1 MNMHVYIYEH
11 ICVCVYKF
19 ICIYLH
25 IYTHTCDLPSPDFT
39 LQKFS
44 EVICTVIQYLVNLV
58 TNRLWTFLRD
68 DRWGLRL
75 RALILRHAS
84 VKSPIYPQK
93 RPTYCICESAETP
106 IFEGPP
112 IFEGRPLGVATAGF
126 IYPQK
131 RPTYCIC
138 ESAEKSDSY
147 FWRASYFLRASY
159 IWRATVGGRYGRLW
173 LWGMLLPRIWRQH
186 DTLPLLF
193 RLAASFAR
201 FLVLQTP

>member
-1 MNMHVYIYEH
+1 MNMHVYIYQH

-19 ICIYLH
+19 ICIHLH

-44 EVICTVIQYLVNLV
+44 TVIYTVIQYLVNLV

-93 RPTYCICESAETP
+93 RPTYCICESAE
-106 IFEGPP
+106 
-112 IFEGRPLGVATAGF
+112 
-126 IYPQK
+126 
-131 RPTYCIC
+131 
-138 ESAEKSDSY
+138 KSD
-147 FWRASYFLRASY
+147 SY
-159 IWRATVGGRYGRLW
+159 IWRATVGGCYGRLW